1 MRRYNYDQL
10 DLRLVET
17 SGYFRHCQCL
27 TYLHVAESSNEEL
40 DAKSTPVLLIVAE
53 ILCYTTI
60 WGTVYSEPEL
70 SLRDVNNIYFL
81 AVIYPCFVF
90 VKCEIL
96 MPCPL
101 VYLTWERFW
110 PSHCASPFGCV
121 NAIICRATG
130 CSSMTK
136 GVLLF
141 LVFL

>member
-96 MPCPL
+96 MPCHL
-101 VYLTWERFW
+101 CT
-110 PSHCASPFGCV
+110 
-121 NAIICRATG
+121 
-130 CSSMTK
+130 
-136 GVLLF
+136 
-141 LVFL
+141 